1 MAAVAILTIDPFK
14 SIANSLG
21 SLVDIHA
28 SNINSVAMTHFGKVF
43 QNGNSQVVKQF
54 AKLKNK
60 YSNLVLLVR
69 CKCKREH
76 YHFLEKYCLTN
87 AQNQSN
93 FVFEYN

>member
-60 YSNLVLLVR
+60 YSNLVLLQ
-69 CKCKREH
+69 KGKN
-76 YHFLEKYCLTN
+76 TSD
-87 AQNQSN
+87 NQHDPSAA
-93 FVFEYN
+93 E